1 MIHQFFKALD
11 EIIQVIDRVLDRV
24 GRNLSE
30 NLVCREGEIQ
40 TLFQL
45 RRVGETMLL
54 GKVFDVLLGDELL
67 EVGHAAR
74 SSFLCNHPSDRYLLF
89 AFVQDDPDAAM
100 IIMKTQRITARCGCR
115 R

>member
-1 MIHQFFKALD
+1 MIG
-11 EIIQVIDRVLDRV
+11 RVLNRV

-30 NLVCREGEIQ
+30 NLGCGERKIE
-40 TLFQL
+40 TLFKL

-67 EVGHAAR
+67 KVGHAAR

-89 AFVQDDPDAAM
+89 GFVQDDPDATM
-100 IIMKTQRITARCGCR
+100 IAI
-115 R
+115 